1 MKKTLVLAIC
11 LISMVAFAQTAEE
24 RAVIRQSI
32 NSTELSSLK
41 LKFETDY
48 QLRQDK
54 INAYLSANK
63 NLVLVY

>member
-24 RAVIRQSI
+24 RAVIRQYI

-48 QLRQDK
+48 QHQYQRLK
-54 INAYLSANK
+54 PSK
-63 NLVLVY
+63 